1 MQRTRPTTLP
11 AWPFGRR
18 ISGRGSWP
26 TLGLIITAVALIA
39 AACGGG
45 GDDAAAPSAGQAGQ
59 TAQAQ
64 AEAQAEE
71 QTQATLSGTIEIA
84 GSSTVFP
91 IAEAWAEEFG
101 LATDGVH
108 VNVASIGSGAGFERF
123 CNGETDIT
131 NASRAMKTE
140 EEEICDANGVAFIEI
155 PVAFDGLTVAVNI
168 NNDWVDYLTVDEL
181 AKIFGPTDFAVTW
194 ADVRPGWPD
203 TRISI
208 FSPGSDSGTFD
219 YFSDEVNGEE
229 GVQRTDNTQ
238 FSEDDNV
245 LVQGIDGETGAVGY
259 FGFAYFINN
268 QDRIRAVPIDPGTGA
283 VSPTIET
290 IENGAYA
297 PLSRPLFIYAKVAS
311 LARPEVKAFLE
322 WALSTGRALVD
333 DPSVGYVQ
341 LPDALYGASLARVE
355 DGSPTGALMAHA
367 PEGATL
373 ADHIRRITHP
383 RRRASLTGS

>member
-1 MQRTRPTTLP
+1 MQRTRPTTPLH
-11 AWPFGRR
+11 RLL
-18 ISGRGSWP
+18 GRGSWL

-45 GDDAAAPSAGQAGQ
+45 GEEPAAASAGQTPQ
-59 TAQAQ
+59 AQAQ
-64 AEAQAEE
+64 AEAEE
-71 QTQATLSGTIEIA
+71 QAQAPRLSGTIEIA

-123 CNGETDIT
+123 CNGETDIS
-131 NASRAMKTE
+131 NASRAMHAS
-140 EEEICDANGVAFIEI
+140 EEEICDANGVTFIEI
-155 PVAFDGLTVAVNI
+155 PVAFDGLTVAVNLD
-168 NNDWVDYLTVDEL
+168 NDWVDSLTVDEL
-181 AKIFGPTDFAVTW
+181 AKIFGPTGFAVTW

-219 YFSDEVNGEE
+219 YFSDVVNGEE
-229 GVQRTDNTQ
+229 GVQRTDNSQ

-245 LVQGIDGETGAVGY
+245 LVQGIDGEAGAVGY

-283 VSPTIET
+283 VSPTIAT
-290 IENGAYA
+290 IETGTYA
-297 PLSRPLFIYAKVAS
+297 PLSRPLFIYAKVES
-311 LARPEVKAFLE
+311 LERSEVRAFLE
-322 WALSTGRALVD
+322 WALTTGRVLVD

-341 LPDALYGASLARVE
+341 LPAALYAASLARVE
-355 DGSPTGALMAHA
+355 EGSPTGALMAHA

-373 ADHIRRITHP
+373 ADIFIE
-383 RRRASLTGS
+383 

>member
-1 MQRTRPTTLP
+1 M
-11 AWPFGRR
+11 
-18 ISGRGSWP
+18 
-26 TLGLIITAVALIA
+26 ALVA
-39 AACGGG
+39 AACGGD
-45 GDDAAAPSAGQAGQ
+45 DDAAASATQTGQA
-59 TAQAQ
+59 TQAQ
-64 AEAQAEE
+64 AEEEAQA
-71 QTQATLSGTIEIA
+71 ALSGTIEIA

-131 NASRAMKTE
+131 NASRAMHAS

-155 PVAFDGLTVAVNI
+155 PVAFDGLTVSVNV
-168 NNDWVDYLTVDEL
+168 NNDWVDYLTVEEL
-181 AKIFGPTDFAVTW
+181 AKIFGPTGFAVTW

-219 YFSDEVNGEE
+219 YFSDVVNGEE

-245 LVQGIDGETGAVGY
+245 LVQGINGEAGAVGY

-268 QDRIRAVPIDPGTGA
+268 QDRIRAVPIDPGAGA
-283 VSPTIET
+283 VRPTIET
-290 IENGAYA
+290 IESGAYA

-311 LARPEVKAFLE
+311 LSRPEVKAFVE
-322 WALSTGRALVD
+322 WALTTGRVLVD

-341 LPDALYGASLARVE
+341 LPGALYEASLARIAA
-355 DGSPTGALMAHA
+355 GNPTGALMASA
-367 PEGATL
+367 PEDATL
-373 ADHIRRITHP
+373 ADIFIE
-383 RRRASLTGS
+383 

>member
-1 MQRTRPTTLP
+1 MSPHPR
-11 AWPFGRR
+11 WP
-18 ISGRGSWP
+18 P
-26 TLGLIITAVALIA
+26 LALIAPAAARAA

-45 GDDAAAPSAGQAGQ
+45 GDDAAGPSGAQPGQAPR
-59 TAQAQ
+59 
-64 AEAQAEE
+64 
-71 QTQATLSGTIEIA
+71 LSGTIEIA

-131 NASRAMKTE
+131 NASRAMHAS

-155 PVAFDGLTVAVNI
+155 PVAADGLTVVVNV
-168 NNDWVDYLTVDEL
+168 NNDWVDYLTLDEL
-181 AKIFGPTDFAVTW
+181 AKIFGPADFAVTW

-245 LVQGIDGETGAVGY
+245 LVQGINGELGAVGY

-268 QDRIRAVPIDPGTGA
+268 QKRVRAVPIDPGTGA

-297 PLSRPLFIYAKVAS
+297 PLSRPLFIYAKVES
-311 LARPEVKAFLE
+311 LERRTVRAFLE
-322 WALSTGRALVD
+322 WALTTGRILVD

-341 LPDALYGASLARVE
+341 LPDALYAASLARVE
-355 DGSPTGALMAHA
+355 DGSATGALMAHA

-373 ADHIRRITHP
+373 ADIFVE
-383 RRRASLTGS
+383 

>member
-1 MQRTRPTTLP
+1 M
-11 AWPFGRR
+11 
-18 ISGRGSWP
+18 
-26 TLGLIITAVALIA
+26 ALIA
-39 AACGGG
+39 AGCGG
-45 GDDAAAPSAGQAGQ
+45 AGQ
-59 TAQAQ
+59 TEQA
-64 AEAQAEE
+64 APR
-71 QTQATLSGTIEIA
+71 LSGTIEIA

-131 NASRAMKTE
+131 NASRSMHAS
-140 EEEICDANGVAFIEI
+140 EEEICAANGVTFIEI
-155 PVAFDGLTVAVNI
+155 PVAFDGLTVVVNI

-181 AKIFGPTDFAVTW
+181 AKIFGPADFAVTW

-203 TRISI
+203 SRIGI

-219 YFSDEVNGEE
+219 YFSDVVNGEE

-245 LVQGIDGETGAVGY
+245 LVQGINGELGAVGY

-268 QDRIRAVPIDPGTGA
+268 QKRVRAVPIDPGTGA
-283 VSPTIET
+283 ISPTIET
-290 IENGAYA
+290 IENGIYA
-297 PLSRPLFIYAKVAS
+297 PLSRPLFIYAKVES
-311 LARPEVKAFLE
+311 LTRPEVKAFLE
-322 WALSTGRALVD
+322 WALTTGRILVD

-341 LPDALYGASLARVE
+341 LPDALYAASLARVE
-355 DGSPTGALMAHA
+355 DGSATGALMAHA

-373 ADHIRRITHP
+373 ADIYIE
-383 RRRASLTGS
+383 